1 MRRRRRAVALAALL
15 ALSLCGVADARGEET
30 AVEGQAAAQNQ
41 GRTASPRTEKKSE
54 KKATN
59 KERPSRTRE
68 GESVSYKTGDHPA
81 YTAGEIRRTVKGD
94 ESPLLHLGMAPSGAT
109 LVEFPA
115 SDRIFGVHTSD
126 IGDWVRVEYSP
137 TSRIDS
143 HIVLRPGKDL
153 GKGEAFGIVQAQMRS
168 GLTVTLCVH
177 AVKSAAQHTN
187 RVVIVYDREAI
198 VAARRKAG
206 LAVNLGEENNPQP
219 VVAPAAPVQ
228 QLTIVEEESPVPPPA
243 DAISSAEQV
252 SRNIVKEKSADVSG
266 SALPE
271 TNEALK
277 KALKDAM
284 TDPGSFKVW
293 WGPTNGLSVAARIH
307 SLDERAS
314 VAVIAVKNVGDSAI
328 QILPGHPE
336 LVIETVDKGKIIQ
349 LKSVEKLSEEAST
362 RSNIIPG
369 RTTVY
374 YAVAFATPI
383 LGKQQRVRVTVG
395 QRNAA
400 DDPAGANLATGVK

>member
-1 MRRRRRAVALAALL
+1 MRRRRRAAALAALL
-15 ALSLCGVADARGEET
+15 ALSVCGVADARRKWT
-30 AVEGQAAAQNQ
+30 AVDGQAAAQNQ
-41 GRTASPRTEKKSE
+41 GRTAAPRTEKKSE

-59 KERPSRTRE
+59 KVRPSRTRE
-68 GESVSYKTGDHPA
+68 GESVSYKTVDHAA
-81 YTAGEIRRTVKGD
+81 YTAGEIRRTVIGD
-94 ESPLLHLGMAPSGAT
+94 ESPVLHLGMAPSGAT
-109 LVEFPA
+109 VVEFPA

-153 GKGEAFGIVQAQMRS
+153 GKGEAFGIVQVQMRS

-187 RVVIVYDREAI
+187 RVVIIYDRDAI

-206 LAVNLGEENNPQP
+206 LAVNLGEESGPQP
-219 VVAPAAPVQ
+219 IVVPTAPVQ
-228 QLTIVEEESPVPPPA
+228 QLTIVEEEPPVLPPA
-243 DAISSAEQV
+243 DAISSAEQA
-252 SRNIVKEKSADVSG
+252 SREIRKEKGAD
-266 SALPE
+266 PE
-271 TNEALK
+271 TNDALK

-284 TDPGSFKVW
+284 ADPGSFKFW
-293 WGPTNGLSVAARIH
+293 WGPTHGLSVAAMIH

-314 VAVIAVKNVGDSAI
+314 VAVIAVKNVGDLAV